1 VSKPKDIELTDG
13 SLLQIL
19 YEDRA
24 VLAIDKPAGWMLVPF
39 NWQRTRWNLQAAIES
54 SISAGAYWAVSR
66 QLRFLRNVHRLD
78 AETSGILLFGK
89 SRGAVETL
97 GDLFESRGVEKTYL
111 AVVSGIPRQPVWECR
126 LKLGPDP
133 ASIGR
138 VRVDEQ
144 TGKDAETSFR
154 LLGSRKDI
162 LLGQLSL
169 VEARPVT
176 GRTHQI
182 RVHLAATGCPVAGDP
197 LYGLPAAQGT
207 QPMGLRAVRLSY
219 RCPFTRRPV
228 SIRAPV
234 EEFLREY
241 GFAKSLLSP
250 TAKPEVPQGPAPRST
265 RGSAVRP
272 GHRESA
278 GASGAVTP

>member
-1 VSKPKDIELTDG
+1 MGKTKDIELTDG
-13 SLLQIL
+13 SLLSIL
-19 YEDRA
+19 FEDRA
-24 VLAIDKPAGWMLVPF
+24 ALAIDKPPGWMLVPF

-54 SISAGAYWAVSR
+54 SISAGAHWAVSR

-97 GDLFESRGVEKTYL
+97 GDLFESRGVEKVYL
-111 AVVSGIPRQPVWECR
+111 AVVSGIPRNPTWDCR

-133 ASIGR
+133 AVIGR

-144 TGKDAETSFR
+144 TGKDAATSFR
-154 LLGSRKDI
+154 LLGSRQDI

-182 RVHLAATGCPVAGDP
+182 RVHLAATGHPVAGDP
-197 LYGLPAAQGT
+197 FYGLPAARGN
-207 QPMGLRAVRLSY
+207 QPMGLRAVGLNY
-219 RCPFTRRPV
+219 RCPFTRRLV
-228 SIRAPV
+228 NIRAPV
-234 EEFLREY
+234 EKFLREY
-241 GFAKSLLSP
+241 GFPTSLVVSGAAP
-250 TAKPEVPQGPAPRST
+250 APRVPEATKAPRHPPQGPEQQ
-265 RGSAVRP
+265 GIP
-272 GHRESA
+272 G
-278 GASGAVTP
+278 

>member
-1 VSKPKDIELTDG
+1 MSKPKDIELTDG
-13 SLLQIL
+13 SRLRIL

-24 VLAIDKPAGWMLVPF
+24 ALAIDKPAGWMLVPF

-66 QLRFLRNVHRLD
+66 QLCFLRNVHRLD

-97 GDLFESRGVEKTYL
+97 GDLFESRGVEKVYL
-111 AVVSGIPRQPVWECR
+111 AVVSGVPREPVWECR

-133 ASIGR
+133 RTIGR

-144 TGKDAETSFR
+144 AGKDAETSFR
-154 LLGSRKDI
+154 LLGSRQDN

-182 RVHLAATGCPVAGDP
+182 RVHLAAAGHPVAGDP
-197 LYGLPAAQGT
+197 LYGLPAAQGR
-207 QPMGLRAVRLSY
+207 QPMGLRAIRLNY

-241 GFAKSLLSP
+241 GFPKSLLAP
-250 TAKPEVPQGPAPRST
+250 TKQSVVPQTLEASKASGKQTKGPAK
-265 RGSAVRP
+265 RGTT
-272 GHRESA
+272 G
-278 GASGAVTP
+278 